1 MDNKRKTARKKLI
14 AFTPVYDLLH
24 KTLLGYIGDL
34 TPQGVMV
41 IGQKQLDINKHF
53 TLGIEFPSEES
64 KSHTLKIVTS
74 ARVAWC
80 KPDETPAEFNIGFE
94 FLDVSPENLKIIAAV
109 LDRYQF
115 RHVMD
120 ILDLKS

>member
-1 MDNKRKTARKKLI
+1 MDNKRKVSRKKLI

-41 IGQKQLDINKHF
+41 IGQKQWEINKHF
-53 TLGIEFPSEES
+53 TLGIEFPSDEAQD
-64 KSHTLKIVTS
+64 HTLKIVTS

-80 KPDETPAEFNIGFE
+80 KPDETPQYFNIGFE
-94 FLDVSPENLKIIAAV
+94 FLDVSPEKLKIIDAV
-109 LDRYQF
+109 LTRYQF
-115 RHVMD
+115 RHAMS
-120 ILDLKS
+120 ISDLNP